1 MLTVNMAYVRANL
14 FDERE
19 KLSTSLALS
28 LAFHGL
34 LVLAMLGQLAQLLSG
49 RSPVAPLLE
58 VTVSVLFLAILN
70 SRQTRE
76 FCTR

>member
-1 MLTVNMAYVRANL
+1 MRSYYLWRGFNWARIALMA
-14 FDERE
+14 
-19 KLSTSLALS
+19 
-28 LAFHGL
+28 L